1 MLLKNFLFQCKR
13 EHKMSEPSSE
23 KIYLTEY
30 GAKKSKFP
38 PPRYFLKKEDPTTH
52 EPILVPVEG
61 EVVVDR
67 HKLHPDNE
75 THMKE
80 LIDVVAKM
88 NRDIAQLKG
97 LTTKESAQDWITRTG
112 KKNWKVEGQ
121 DLDDNPTTPD
131 NIVVFDADGNKRYI
145 DGYYTTDPKKRAF
158 FKDYYTAY
166 SNPDLRDDKKQRD
179 YAYEKGYKKHA
190 PSTPYREFLKIVNA
204 RLKRFFTEH
213 QINLKA
219 RQKLKIIG
227 QFISYLW
234 KIKYLPEYIKRE
246 DSRFSSYTDKDFEE
260 QDVVKRNK
268 KSIEKIWEK
277 YKGEITNHFD
287 TMDDATFS
295 TLYNAWRKYSTGAFQ
310 GGMELE
316 PSSSSSSSSSSP

>member
-1 MLLKNFLFQCKR
+1 
-13 EHKMSEPSSE
+13 MSVPSTE
-23 KIYLTEY
+23 NIYLTEF
-30 GAKKSKFP
+30 GPKRSKFP
-38 PPRYFLKKEDPTTH
+38 PPRYFLQKRDLTTG
-52 EPILVPVEG
+52 EPILVPIEG
-61 EVVVDR
+61 DVVVDR

-131 NIVVFDADGNKRYI
+131 NIVVYDADGNKRYI

-166 SNPDLRDDKKQRD
+166 SNPDSRDEKKQRD

-190 PSTPYREFLKIVNA
+190 PSSPYREFLKLVNA
-204 RLKRFFTEH
+204 RLKQFFAEH
-213 QINLKA
+213 QIAKKQ
-219 RQKLKIIG
+219 RQKLKELG
-227 QFISYLW
+227 QLTSYLW
-234 KIKYLPEYIKRE
+234 RIKYFPEYIKRE
-246 DSRFSSYTDKDFEE
+246 DSRLANYTDKDFEE

-268 KSIEKIWEK
+268 AAVRKIWEK
-277 YKGEITNHFD
+277 YADTIKGEIS
-287 TMDDATFS
+287 TMPDNNFS
-295 TLYNAWRKYSTGAFQ
+295 TLYNAWNKYKAGAFQ
-310 GGMELE
+310 GKTMELE
-316 PSSSSSSSSSSP
+316 PVSVSSQ